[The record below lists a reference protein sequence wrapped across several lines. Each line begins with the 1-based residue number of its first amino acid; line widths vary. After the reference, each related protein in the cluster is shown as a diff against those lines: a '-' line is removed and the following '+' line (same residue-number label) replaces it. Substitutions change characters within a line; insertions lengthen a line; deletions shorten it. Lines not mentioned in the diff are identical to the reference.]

1 MNASHAILD
10 SGIMN
15 EPHDIPD
22 VATWVDTVQQTVN
35 AIRQAGATNFL
46 LLPGSSWAS
55 AQAFPTEAG
64 PGLVKVTD
72 PLGGTNKL
80 IFDGTSGFVLLQFIL
95 LIVVCS
101 PQIPRQRQQWYSC

>member
-1 MNASHAILD
+1 MSCSRLTHR

-22 VATWVDTVQQTVN
+22 IATWEDSVQFVVN
-35 AIRQAGATNFL
+35 AVRAAGSQNFL
-46 LLPGSSWAS
+46 LLPGSSWSS

-64 PGLVKVTD
+64 PGLIKVTD

-80 IFDGTSGFVLLQFIL
+80 IFDGMPPISRSMRLLTL
-95 LIVVCS
+95 
-101 PQIPRQRQQWYSC
+101 R

>member
-1 MNASHAILD
+1 MAQKYGSQERVIF
-10 SGIMN
+10 GIMN
-15 EPHDIPD
+15 EPHDIPS
-22 VATWVDTVQQTVN
+22 VSTWVDTVQQTVN

-72 PLGGTNKL
+72 PLGGTDKL
-80 IFDGTSGFVLLQFIL
+80 IFDGMSFLKFFKRL
-95 LIVVCS
+95 LIC
-101 PQIPRQRQQWYSC
+101 IF

>member
-1 MNASHAILD
+1 
-10 SGIMN
+10 MN
-15 EPHDIPD
+15 EPHDIPSIS
-22 VATWVDTVQQTVN
+22 TWVDTVQQTVN

-72 PLGGTNKL
+72 PLGGTDKL
-80 IFDGTSGFVLLQFIL
+80 IFDGMPHTKPVNSL
-95 LIVVCS
+95 LIILFS
-101 PQIPRQRQQWYSC
+101 PQVPRQ